1 MSGDRSLG
9 TLNIKGN
16 KEKRRRKGQTRGGEA
31 TL

>member
-16 KEKRRRKGQTRGGEA
+16 KEKHRRKGRTGGEA
-31 TL
+31 AL